1 MSSARWVGRRHKLA
15 AKEAKALR
23 WLRRASVMRMRP
35 FLERLSASW
44 RALKSPADPLMA
56 VETNRSLPRT
66 LSNFLWETRLEEAKS
81 VKIWASSS
89 LRWGGNSM
97 VCRTVSMIQPSMV
110 LRVVQL
116 LSPLRIFLTDKASVR
131 LSPGL
136 GWARTSSTA
145 ASRWLRRARRRLV
158 PPCPTWM
165 KSSTKTSV

>member
-35 FLERLSASW
+35 FLQRFRASW
-44 RALKSPADPLMA
+44 RALKSPAEPLMA
-56 VETNRSLPRT
+56 IETNRSLPRVRR
-66 LSNFLWETRLEEAKS
+66 NFLWEMRLDPARS

-89 LRWGGNSM
+89 LRCGGNSM

-110 LRVVQL
+110 LRVDQL
-116 LSPLRIFLTDKASVR
+116 PSPLRSFLRDTASAR
-131 LSPGL
+131 LSPGA
-136 GWARTSSTA
+136 GCARTSSTA
-145 ASRWLRRARRRLV
+145 ASRWLRRVRKRLG
-158 PPCPTWM
+158 PPCPIWM